1 MMRLVVDSDSA
12 CSNTEHRERLR
23 LIAHLQERGFSLAAI
38 KETLDHWT
46 GGRSL
51 AHLLGV
57 SQIAPSLARKP
68 LRLSP
73 EEFIE
78 RFAGVDIT
86 QEDIQRAVQIGL
98 VDLDAMELVISNE
111 AFLDLGAAV
120 ARLGIPV
127 TEILDEHEAL
137 MISVNGIAER
147 FREVFQRHFWE
158 PYVSKGMPAEE
169 MPSLSA
175 AVSQL
180 TELATS
186 VVTAE
191 LHERFAAFAEQYL
204 TRAAESVAKG
214 YDR

>member
-1 MMRLVVDSDSA
+1 MRLYQNRG
-12 CSNTEHRERLR
+12 CSLPSGREGRIGFYSTEHRDRLR

-46 GGRSL
+46 EGRSL

-57 SQIAPSLARKP
+57 GRVAPSLERKP

-73 EEFIE
+73 EEFVE
-78 RFAGVDIT
+78 RCAGVDIT

-98 VDLDAMELVISNE
+98 VDLDGMELVISNE

-120 ARLGIPV
+120 VRLGIPV
-127 TEILDEHEAL
+127 SEILDEHEVL
-137 MISVNGIAER
+137 MITVNGIAER
-147 FREVFQRHFWE
+147 FRKVFQRHFWE
-158 PYVSKGMPAEE
+158 PYVSNGMPAEE
-169 MPSLSA
+169 MPSLTV

-191 LHERFAAFAEQYL
+191 LHERFAAFAEQ
-204 TRAAESVAKG
+204 
-214 YDR
+214 